1 MKTGDFT
8 ELSQALTD
16 SPVAGQT
23 GCVAGNVVAAG
34 CLDSTAT
41 QLVAIFPDPNIP
53 SQVANQGTPGSW
65 NGGPNYQFQYSVP
78 KDTYSFDARI
88 DHTLNRKNLLFGRY
102 SQFIINNQDPPW
114 TQDPVAGNG
123 NFATAYNI
131 HERSVAV
138 AWDTTLHSSLL
149 NELRFGFNRD
159 YAHSDPIGLQ
169 LGTSLA
175 PGFGLTG
182 IPVGPNTAGIP
193 PIEINGLTR
202 IGTSPWRPQF
212 QISQVWQILDNLS
225 WLEGKS
231 QFQVRLR
238 ISANAATT
246 SWISARR
253 REKLV

>member
-1 MKTGDFT
+1 MRPPIINFSIPFRAT
-8 ELSQALTD
+8 LTR
-16 SPVAGQT
+16 SMLV
-23 GCVAGNVVAAG
+23 
-34 CLDSTAT
+34 ST
-41 QLVAIFPDPNIP
+41 D
-53 SQVANQGTPGSW
+53 
-65 NGGPNYQFQYSVP
+65 
-78 KDTYSFDARI
+78 
-88 DHTLNRKNLLFGRY
+88 TLNRKNLLFGRY

-182 IPVGPNTAGIP
+182 IPVGPNTAGLP

-212 QISQVWQILDNLS
+212 QISQVWQILEQPS
-225 WLEGKS
+225 WLKGNHSFKFGDEYRHWS
-231 QFQVRLR
+231 NNFLDIR
-238 ISANAATT
+238 
-246 SWISARR
+246 ARR
-253 REKLV
+253 RNRCKWHLHRRRRFRIAGLSAGRRRFARSL